1 MYEALSSAEMNRQY
15 AEPLPARTV
24 LSLLSTTKG
33 GSKGT
38 ASSGSTP
45 VTLVNIPI
53 FPNQTN
59 TSSNG

>member
-1 MYEALSSAEMNRQY
+1 MYEALSSAEMNRQH

-38 ASSGSTP
+38 SSGSTP
-45 VTLVNIPI
+45 FTLVNIPI